1 MRRGFFERSVFIPLP
16 AGLSGL
22 LLIAL
27 SIFPALAFGR
37 EAAVQ
42 SRYEHTILRLE
53 CDWLRALV
61 ERDSMQPLIES
72 WPMTSWT
79 QVGKE
84 KWARKGKCWKG

>member
-1 MRRGFFERSVFIPLP
+1 
-16 AGLSGL
+16 
-22 LLIAL
+22 L
-27 SIFPALAFGR
+27 SIFPGLAFGR

-72 WPMTSWT
+72 WLMTSWT